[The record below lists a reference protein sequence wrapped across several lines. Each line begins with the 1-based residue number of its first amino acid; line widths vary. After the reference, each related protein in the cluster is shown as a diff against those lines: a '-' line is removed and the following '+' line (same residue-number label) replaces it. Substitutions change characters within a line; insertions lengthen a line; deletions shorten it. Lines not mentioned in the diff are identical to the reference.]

1 MWTDDFDILV
11 DDKHIMLKMTHTIV
25 KNTINQTSISMKFT
39 VDEIEEIID
48 YLKTGIELIE
58 NERESKNES
67 FR

>member
-11 DDKHIMLKMTHTIV
+11 NDEHIILRITHTSV

-39 VDEIEEIID
+39 VDEMEEIIE

-58 NERESKNES
+58 NGES
-67 FR
+67 

>member
-25 KNTINQTSISMKFT
+25 QNTINQTSISMKFT

-58 NERESKNES
+58 NGERA
-67 FR
+67 